1 MSPNPALLLP
11 RLLCCT
17 NRPVGC
23 CGGSC
28 CGWRRCD
35 DLQEVAL
42 TEVCKLG
49 SGRLASG
56 TRRPRADQLAI
67 PFVEFITSVVFC
79 CFALVAHAAS
89 TNLSIII
96 NSPPS
101 TGLNCTINYPAGA
114 TAFMTPV
121 PASTT
126 IVSCSVA
133 PAGWSG
139 ALALSGPDASFFSLA
154 GLTLQVGSAAITT
167 PRTYSVILTATP

>member
-101 TGLNCTINYPAGA
+101 TGLNCTIN
-114 TAFMTPV
+114 
-121 PASTT
+121 
-126 IVSCSVA
+126 
-133 PAGWSG
+133 
-139 ALALSGPDASFFSLA
+139 
-154 GLTLQVGSAAITT
+154 
-167 PRTYSVILTATP
+167 